1 MKWMTSLDYDTKH
14 TAYMAIGRPGR
25 EHQIGLALGPAYGGA
40 GGVPPGRT
48 RRRASAVPGGLG
60 MRAAGGAVGMGAAKV
75 PARAGEELRAAAET
89 AGGTQRH

>member
-1 MKWMTSLDYDTKH
+1 MPFTDETPTHRAWVT
-14 TAYMAIGRPGR
+14 IGRPGR